1 MRLSTPLDTDTLA
14 PTAVRKRRIEMRQL
28 QRFESEDDLKASNSK
43 RVRYDDSLSSS
54 SSTSGDEESSS
65 SAGNVSI
72 RGYKKHARYV
82 PEVPMTKA
90 ELSAWRK
97 EARRVRNRESAA
109 ASRQK
114 TRSRIEELEGQVDK
128 LQEKYLQALQRIA
141 DLENGVRGRSTPATL
156 YQDMMLHM
164 GHTSSCTPAAD
175 VFVQPELSVTVSPP
189 QSPRSE
195 PLFISEDLNQSQH
208 MDMFSRSTDV

>member
-28 QRFESEDDLKASNSK
+28 QRFGSEDDFKSSNRK

-65 SAGNVSI
+65 AGNTSI

-114 TRSRIEELEGQVDK
+114 TRSRIEELEGEVDK

-141 DLENGVRGRSTPATL
+141 DLENGVRGSFTPATL
-156 YQDMMLHM
+156 YQDMMKHL
-164 GHTSSCTPAAD
+164 GHISTPAAD

-195 PLFISEDLNQSQH
+195 PLFISEDLNQPQH

>member
-1 MRLSTPLDTDTLA
+1 MRLSTPLDTDTLV
-14 PTAVRKRRIEMRQL
+14 PTAVRKQRIEMRQL
-28 QRFESEDDLKASNSK
+28 QRFGSDDDLQPSK
-43 RVRYDDSLSSS
+43 RVRYDDSASSS
-54 SSTSGDEESSS
+54 SSNSGDEESSS
-65 SAGNVSI
+65 AANTSI

-114 TRSRIEELEGQVDK
+114 TRSRIEELESEVDK

-141 DLENGVRGRSTPATL
+141 DLENGVRGSFTTARL
-156 YQDMMLHM
+156 HQDMMMQL
-164 GHTSSCTPAAD
+164 GHTPPAD
-175 VFVQPELSVTVSPP
+175 VLIQPEASVAVSPP

-195 PLFISEDLNQSQH
+195 PLFNSEDLDQPQH

>member
-1 MRLSTPLDTDTLA
+1 MDTEATAMKLSTPRDIDIPL
-14 PTAVRKRRIEMRQL
+14 PSAVRKRRIEMRHL
-28 QRFESEDDLKASNSK
+28 QRRGTEDSSKSSK
-43 RVRYDDSLSSS
+43 RVRYEDSASSLS
-54 SSTSGDEESSS
+54 GDDESSS
-65 SAGNVSI
+65 SAINYL

-114 TRSRIEELEGQVDK
+114 TRSRIEELEGEVET
-128 LQEKYLQALQRIA
+128 LQEKYIQALQRIA
-141 DLENGVRGRSTPATL
+141 DLENSVRDSVAPERFCRDMIRGPGPAPVA
-156 YQDMMLHM
+156 
-164 GHTSSCTPAAD
+164 TSSLVHREA
-175 VFVQPELSVTVSPP
+175 SVTVSPP

-195 PLFISEDLNQSQH
+195 PLFNLKDLDQPQH